1 MNKQKACEAIH
12 NLGGCDASEEWS
24 KGYDAGITAALD
36 AIKKIPDTDNNADL
50 ISRSELQQE
59 IAKGVGECRIR
70 AFEPSVNC
78 ILQIIH
84 RMPAAEPVKQG
95 RWITKAKD
103 YYKAWQ
109 DSGRSW
115 DDMPY
120 FVTGLKFACSNCFEQ
135 FDVNAEDVEKWN
147 GCPLCLARMD
157 GE

>member
-12 NLGGCDASEEWS
+12 NLGGCDAAEEWS

-36 AIKKIPDTDNNADL
+36 AIEKIPDTDNNADL

-84 RMPAAEPVKQG
+84 RLPSADVQPVKHG
-95 RWITKAKD
+95 KWIDIYEYCKAHD
-103 YYKAWQ
+103 LRPSGLEVYYWCSKCDKAEKKTS
-109 DSGRSW
+109 DFC
-115 DDMPY
+115 P
-120 FVTGLKFACSNCFEQ
+120 NC
-135 FDVNAEDVEKWN
+135 
-147 GCPLCLARMD
+147 GARMD
-157 GE
+157 GDTE